1 MSNTK
6 YAFSFASLT
15 DVGLVRQLNEDRELI
30 LNINQ
35 DAKAFI
41 VCDGMGGHDS
51 GDKASEAAVRFIS
64 EFLQTKPI
72 DNATISLV
80 NAIKFAN
87 QQIYFESKVSPTSKG
102 MGTTAVVLLQFQD
115 EILVGHV
122 GDSRAYRFT
131 DNQLTQITKDHSV
144 VQEMVNQGLI
154 SQIQAEHH
162 PRKNE
167 ITKALGI
174 RENEEPTVSNNIKA
188 VKGDRFILCSDGLSG
203 LISHEAFTDAVRK
216 HSDPNVCAMKLV
228 QMAKNGGG
236 HDNITVQVI
245 DVIESPNKAPK
256 KSTSK
261 QTIML
266 GIAAASIGILALT
279 FVGIYNFSGKLVNK
293 IDAEQVSKEVP
304 KAKEKPKDS
313 ASINLEEWVSKKTLL
328 SLVNDYS
335 SQPKLYVKL
344 INENKIVELKK
355 KNLII
360 EFKKADS
367 TYKLASLFINQ
378 INRKQ
383 GNEVNE
389 DINEGSNS
397 NNSTKNNATFNK
409 KNRVANGTKKNNV
422 DSKKNSENNNPAAG
436 ETKNSSD
443 ENKNT
448 GVAGDPKNSSDN
460 KPSSSENTTTGNET
474 KTNSTENKNPTTV
487 GKKNNTDQNNPTSGP
502 NKNSKK
508 NKPQQNNNLKNPKIK

>member
-174 RENEEPTVSNNIKA
+174 REIEEPTVSNNIKA

-228 QMAKNGGG
+228 QMAKNSGG

-279 FVGIYNFSGKLVNK
+279 FVGIYNFSGKLVK
-293 IDAEQVSKEVP
+293 KTDTEQLSKLEP
-304 KAKEKPKDS
+304 EAIEQTQTS
-313 ASINLEEWVSKKTLL
+313 APTNLEDWVSKKTLL
-328 SLVNDYS
+328 SL
-335 SQPKLYVKL
+335 
-344 INENKIVELKK
+344 INEYSTQPTRYAKLVNENNVKDLKRK
-355 KNLII
+355 YNLIT
-360 EFKKADS
+360 EYKKADS
-367 TYKLASLFINQ
+367 TYKLTSFFINQ
-378 INRKQ
+378 IKKKQ
-383 GNEVNE
+383 GEGEEVEQVQNDQPSSKTKGLNAKSKSSKTKGSKPDLVNKSEKTEAPDKSEKPNERAE
-389 DINEGSNS
+389 TTEKTDTKAKTDKSDKDDKTDTKGKTDKSDKDDKTDTKGKTDKSDKDDKTDTKGKTDKSEIKA
-397 NNSTKNNATFNK
+397 STPKQPK
-409 KNRVANGTKKNNV
+409 KGK
-422 DSKKNSENNNPAAG
+422 
-436 ETKNSSD
+436 
-443 ENKNT
+443 
-448 GVAGDPKNSSDN
+448 PKN
-460 KPSSSENTTTGNET
+460 
-474 KTNSTENKNPTTV
+474 
-487 GKKNNTDQNNPTSGP
+487 
-502 NKNSKK
+502 
-508 NKPQQNNNLKNPKIK
+508 

>member
-6 YAFSFASLT
+6 YAFSSASLT

-30 LNINQ
+30 LNISQ

-64 EFLQTKPI
+64 EFLKTKPI
-72 DNATISLV
+72 ENATISLV

-102 MGTTAVVLLQFQD
+102 MGTTAVVLLQFHD

-131 DNQLTQITKDHSV
+131 DNQLTPITKDHSV

-174 RENEEPTVSNNIKA
+174 RDNEEPTVSNNIKA

-203 LISHEAFTDAVRK
+203 LISHEAFTDTVRK
-216 HSDPNVCAMKLV
+216 HRDPNVCAMKLV

-245 DVIESPNKAPK
+245 DVIESPNKAQK

-279 FVGIYNFSGKLVNK
+279 FVGIYNFSGILDDK
-293 IDAEQVSKEVP
+293 IDTLQLSKVEP
-304 KAKEKPKDS
+304 EAKEQTQPS
-313 ASINLEEWVSKKTLL
+313 ATINLEEWVNKKTLL
-328 SLVNDYS
+328 SLVNEYS
-335 SQPKLYVKL
+335 KQPTLYAKL
-344 INENKIVELKK
+344 INENNIKDLTGKY
-355 KNLII
+355 NLII
-360 EFKKADS
+360 EYKKADS
-367 TYKLASLFINQ
+367 TYKLNSFFINQ
-378 INRKQ
+378 IKKKQ
-383 GNEVNE
+383 RDVVDQVETEQPSSTSKGLNAKSKSSKTKVSKPGSLNKTDKTDKTDKD
-389 DINEGSNS
+389 DITD
-397 NNSTKNNATFNK
+397 TKGKTDKTDKDDKTDTKGKTDKTDKDNKTDTKEKTDKSDKNDKTDTKEKTDNTDKDDKTDTKGKTDKSEIKATTPK
-409 KNRVANGTKKNNV
+409 KPKTGK
-422 DSKKNSENNNPAAG
+422 SKK
-436 ETKNSSD
+436 
-443 ENKNT
+443 
-448 GVAGDPKNSSDN
+448 
-460 KPSSSENTTTGNET
+460 
-474 KTNSTENKNPTTV
+474 
-487 GKKNNTDQNNPTSGP
+487 
-502 NKNSKK
+502 
-508 NKPQQNNNLKNPKIK
+508 

>member
-245 DVIESPNKAPK
+245 DVIESPNKAQRTSK
-256 KSTSK
+256 SK

-266 GIAAASIGILALT
+266 ASAAAISGILVIAFAT
-279 FVGIYNFSGKLVNK
+279 VIAPN
-293 IDAEQVSKEVP
+293 
-304 KAKEKPKDS
+304 
-313 ASINLEEWVSKKTLL
+313 
-328 SLVNDYS
+328 
-335 SQPKLYVKL
+335 L
-344 INENKIVELKK
+344 INELKEETATKADKTIQKVSKTISNISDNNSIWITKDSLKK
-355 KNLII
+355 AINFTSISRRSEYQDYLSKKKYKKLI
-360 EFKKADS
+360 EFNVIEKADTS
-367 TYKLASLFINQ
+367 KELFVLHKTLAKKIKTQQSQNQQNTTARSNRQTTRGSINTHS
-378 INRKQ
+378 
-383 GNEVNE
+383 VN
-389 DINEGSNS
+389 GSNQ
-397 NNSTKNNATFNK
+397 NNRPKPDTVK
-409 KNRVANGTKKNNV
+409 K
-422 DSKKNSENNNPAAG
+422 
-436 ETKNSSD
+436 
-443 ENKNT
+443 
-448 GVAGDPKNSSDN
+448 
-460 KPSSSENTTTGNET
+460 NTTTVKANIIT
-474 KTNSTENKNPTTV
+474 KPDTAKSNIIPRSR
-487 GKKNNTDQNNPTSGP
+487 NNPTSPRPRTSP
-502 NKNSKK
+502 NNPRIPRPRNSSGT
-508 NKPQQNNNLKNPKIK
+508 NTSSTGNSSSQGSNTNN

>member
-228 QMAKNGGG
+228 QIGRASCRER
-236 HDNITVQVI
+236 VS
-245 DVIESPNKAPK
+245 SP
-256 KSTSK
+256 
-261 QTIML
+261 
-266 GIAAASIGILALT
+266 
-279 FVGIYNFSGKLVNK
+279 V
-293 IDAEQVSKEVP
+293 
-304 KAKEKPKDS
+304 
-313 ASINLEEWVSKKTLL
+313 
-328 SLVNDYS
+328 
-335 SQPKLYVKL
+335 
-344 INENKIVELKK
+344 
-355 KNLII
+355 
-360 EFKKADS
+360 
-367 TYKLASLFINQ
+367 
-378 INRKQ
+378 
-383 GNEVNE
+383 
-389 DINEGSNS
+389 
-397 NNSTKNNATFNK
+397 
-409 KNRVANGTKKNNV
+409 
-422 DSKKNSENNNPAAG
+422 
-436 ETKNSSD
+436 
-443 ENKNT
+443 
-448 GVAGDPKNSSDN
+448 
-460 KPSSSENTTTGNET
+460 
-474 KTNSTENKNPTTV
+474 
-487 GKKNNTDQNNPTSGP
+487 
-502 NKNSKK
+502 
-508 NKPQQNNNLKNPKIK
+508 